1 MVGDKGSSYTFL
13 MGMDK
18 TLTVY
23 TSQYDIVFEADSSF
37 AQIDKKIKLEWG
49 KTLPLLL
56 LAKSEEEF
64 DEIFK
69 NYKDKIYALGFEQ
82 LMEEYTRLMQD
93 SKRKLGLE

>member
-1 MVGDKGSSYTFL
+1 
-13 MGMDK
+13 
-18 TLTVY
+18 
-23 TSQYDIVFEADSSF
+23 
-37 AQIDKKIKLEWG
+37 
-49 KTLPLLL
+49 LL